1 MLPVECQ
8 KLLGAKF
15 FLLDVAD
22 AVGYAKLEGK
32 ITRNPKQ

>member
-1 MLPVECQ
+1 MLPLERQ

-15 FLLDVAD
+15 FLLGVSDT
-22 AVGYAKLEGK
+22 VGYAKLEGK